1 MKQNCALSGTALMY
15 TLVYNLHFSCFFYL
29 LEKCFNQI
37 TNKHDEQIN
46 VQSKKMTHR
55 SPGQHTE
62 WNSEKSK
69 TRKSRYRVKKK
80 KNLANRKCQRH
91 VKTPRCPGQH
101 KKSLEV
107 VGRRAMVHLFPN
119 ANLSSWG

>member
-29 LEKCFNQI
+29 LENCFNQI
-37 TNKHDEQIN
+37 TIKHDEQIN

-80 KNLANRKCQRH
+80 KKFS
-91 VKTPRCPGQH
+91 K
-101 KKSLEV
+101 
-107 VGRRAMVHLFPN
+107 
-119 ANLSSWG
+119 